1 MKIREY
7 QFPESN
13 TDKAGNHD
21 FEQRDPLK
29 VKPAEPEKFVP
40 PVLIEDLL
48 HDDTVHT
55 DDGHSTNGADPGAD
69 PASSAGAVPPD
80 QVQHLRKKK
89 RRLKR
94 RKHIFHR
101 VGPLIVLFL
110 LFLLWLFLR
119 FAPVPFG
126 MVLIEGNDKMTNA
139 SVLRVCGV
147 GTYVN
152 VIQLSP
158 SAMQDKLSHDLRV
171 AEVSVSREL
180 PATIRISLG
189 ERKAAAVMTTM
200 YGFAYVD
207 KNGVVISLEQQI
219 KGVSVPLMTGKKMD
233 TVLLGDT
240 ITDDSI
246 RAALAYLDSLSPE
259 ILRNIAE
266 INVGNPNK
274 ITAYTNDSIPIRLG
288 NGDDPAERAK
298 VTEELLQEVQS
309 NRLDVQYIDS
319 DIHAPLVKSK

>member
-1 MKIREY
+1 MLKLGRADFIGKKILVLGAGISGRAAAEVLARHVSGSDL
-7 QFPESN
+7 QQSEITDRFVKKGARVCIGQCPEN
-13 TDKAGNHD
+13 LQDA
-21 FEQRDPLK
+21 Q
-29 VKPAEPEKFVP
+29 VV
-40 PVLIEDLL
+40 II
-48 HDDTVHT
+48 
-55 DDGHSTNGADPGAD
+55 
-69 PASSAGAVPPD
+69 SSAIKEDNPELVEA
-80 QVQHLRKKK
+80 
-89 RRLKR
+89 RRRNLPV
-94 RKHIFHR
+94 FHR
-101 VGPLIVLFL
+101 SDAL
-110 LFLLWLFLR
+110 L
-119 FAPVPFG
+119 
-126 MVLIEGNDKMTNA
+126 
-139 SVLRVCGV
+139 
-147 GTYVN
+147 
-152 VIQLSP
+152 
-158 SAMQDKLSHDLRV
+158 
-171 AEVSVSREL
+171 
-180 PATIRISLG
+180 TI
-189 ERKAAAVMTTM
+189 MTTM

-207 KNGVVISLEQQI
+207 KNGVVISLEPQI

-319 DIHAPLVKSK
+319 DIHAGPVYFWQGGTDFAGSTRAGQQGGTHFIHTGWCGQRGIEPGQSRLPGLFGRSDGK